1 MKKIKFK
8 PKLGQIDYT
17 KARWV
22 PVINCVLNYKDKILI
37 VQRSENLNFY
47 QNHWNGISGFLD
59 DKKSLEQKVKE
70 ELKEEL
76 GIGEKEIKRIR
87 VGEIFH
93 QEAPQYKKTWIVH
106 PVLVQVKTDKV
117 KLNWEAK
124 DYKWI
129 RLRDAKQFKLLP
141 GFEKVLEKISLLKI
155 N

>member
-17 KARWV
+17 EARWV
-22 PVINCVLNYKDKILI
+22 PVINCVLNYKGKILVI
-37 VQRSENLNFY
+37 QRSENLAFY
-47 QNHWNGISGFLD
+47 PNYWNGISGFLD
-59 DKKSLEQKVKE
+59 DKKTLEQKVKE

-76 GIGEKEIKRIR
+76 GIGEKEIKSIC

-93 QEAPQYKKTWIVH
+93 QEALRYRKTWIVH
-106 PVLVQVKTDKV
+106 PVLVNVRTDKV

-129 RLRDAKQFKLLP
+129 RLRDAKKLKLLP
-141 GFEKVLEKISLLKI
+141 GLEKVLERISL
-155 N
+155 